1 MLHSLVELF
10 RCPNSAG
17 AGERCGGRLE
27 EQASRLACVRCGAIF
42 PCLSGIPVVLPDA
55 ASVVLD
61 WRANLEEFSAISNH
75 VGSDLLTAISTS
87 ERLGP
92 LKRER
97 LTRLRDGLA
106 AQAVETLAAFAA
118 AGLEARPRTAEPS
131 PYSMKFGVLHY
142 QHHIHRDWAWGDS
155 EIAQARAQMAQVWPA
170 KRKLGRALFLGVG
183 AARCAAELSHE
194 WQAELAVGIDINP
207 LPLLVA
213 QTVLAGRAFNFH
225 EVPSSP
231 RSAHLP
237 AIPRTLQGRAD
248 LGGNLQLV
256 LADGLNPPFAPGSF
270 DTVIADWF
278 FDQVVPDLE
287 AYLPL
292 VRSLLS
298 ENGVL
303 LHHGPLVYPSTTP
316 RSRRHTP
323 EELFELLQAAG
334 FEVIAQ
340 TEAKLPFMESPDCN
354 QGRSE
359 RVFSFT
365 ARLAT
370 AGPAPLNAIPN
381 WLLSDDLPIPYFT
394 GLDRYSPP
402 HPFFGAVVA
411 AIDGLRSC
419 AEIASR
425 IANQQKLSVSTV
437 TVAVRAALR
446 EIHRICQDRDG

>member
-1 MLHSLVELF
+1 M
-10 RCPNSAG
+10 
-17 AGERCGGRLE
+17 
-27 EQASRLACVRCGAIF
+27 
-42 PCLSGIPVVLPDA
+42 
-55 ASVVLD
+55 
-61 WRANLEEFSAISNH
+61 
-75 VGSDLLTAISTS
+75 
-87 ERLGP
+87 
-92 LKRER
+92 
-97 LTRLRDGLA
+97 
-106 AQAVETLAAFAA
+106 
-118 AGLEARPRTAEPS
+118 
-131 PYSMKFGVLHY
+131 
-142 QHHIHRDWAWGDS
+142 
-155 EIAQARAQMAQVWPA
+155 
-170 KRKLGRALFLGVG
+170 
-183 AARCAAELSHE
+183 
-194 WQAELAVGIDINP
+194 
-207 LPLLVA
+207 
-213 QTVLAGRAFNFH
+213 
-225 EVPSSP
+225 
-231 RSAHLP
+231 P

-256 LADGLNPPFAPGSF
+256 LADGLNPPFAQGSF

-292 VRSLLS
+292 VRSLMS

-316 RSRRHTP
+316 RSRRHTA

-354 QGRSE
+354 QGRVE

-370 AGPAPLNAIPN
+370 PSPAPLNAIPN